1 MRWIQFGM
9 EQKVREMGIMNF
21 SMYQQKLSYVL
32 QKAIHTFHF
41 LQFHFVWVPCTEN
54 KIFYEK

>member
-21 SMYQQKLSYVL
+21 SMYQQKLSYVFEILCSLL

-41 LQFHFVWVPCTEN
+41 LQFHFV
-54 KIFYEK
+54 